1 VTDEM
6 SAAARA
12 FATVATSIPHHDL
25 HRAMWSGRVTQL
37 SEHHLR
43 DCHRCGRQLP
53 VTAEAVTTS
62 AEHEFEPSGQ
72 FVPTDDELNRQCFVC
87 GPEHER
93 AVAVSLDEFLAGVH
107 ALRDRLA
114 EQKWHAW
121 VELFDDALARDN
133 VSERALATGQSLLLL
148 HDGIAQIKGHEE
160 RDEPLFALAIGS
172 AVHWPHRA

>member
-1 VTDEM
+1 M
-6 SAAARA
+6 RSAADA
-12 FATVATSIPHHDL
+12 FATIVASIPHHDL
-25 HRAMWSGRVTQL
+25 HRAMSSGRVTQL

-53 VTAEAVTTS
+53 VTAEVVTTS

-72 FVPTDDELNRQCFVC
+72 FVPTDDELNLQCFVC

-93 AVAVSLDEFLAGVH
+93 AVDVSLAEFLAGAR
-107 ALRDRLA
+107 ALRDRLG
-114 EQKWHAW
+114 EQTWHAW
-121 VELFDDALARDN
+121 VDLFDDALARDDDA
-133 VSERALATGQSLLLL
+133 ERALAAGQSLLLL
-148 HDGIAQIKGHEE
+148 HDGIAQIKGHDD

>member
-1 VTDEM
+1 VIDAKG
-6 SAAARA
+6 AAGQA
-12 FATVATSIPHHDL
+12 FAIVVASIPHHDL

-43 DCHRCGRQLP
+43 DCSNCGRQLP

-72 FVPTDDELNRQCFVC
+72 FVPTASELSVQCFVC

-93 AVAVSLDEFLAGVH
+93 AVAVSLDEFLAGVQ
-107 ALRDRLA
+107 ALRDRLDD
-114 EQKWHAW
+114 QRWHAW
-121 VELFDDALARDN
+121 VELFGDALARDN
-133 VSERALATGQSLLLL
+133 DSERALVGGQSLLLL